1 MEPGAPARA
10 FWLNRRV
17 DGGHWK
23 ERTQGPLCD
32 RHRMSMP
39 EATIKPTFRLP
50 LCRSRFIIRA
60 MFSKLLQLELTLL
73 NPLLA

>member
-1 MEPGAPARA
+1 MADTGRSV
-10 FWLNRRV
+10 LRV
-17 DGGHWK
+17 PYAAGIV
-23 ERTQGPLCD
+23 RQCLRQP
-32 RHRMSMP
+32 
-39 EATIKPTFRLP
+39 IKPTFRLP